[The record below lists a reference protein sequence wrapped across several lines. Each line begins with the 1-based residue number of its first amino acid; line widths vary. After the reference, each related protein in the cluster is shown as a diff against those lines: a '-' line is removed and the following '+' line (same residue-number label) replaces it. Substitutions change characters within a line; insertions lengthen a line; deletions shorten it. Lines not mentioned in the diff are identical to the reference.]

1 VAGKTV
7 RFLPRFFLYLMLIL
21 YAFSILYPIAI
32 MGLTSLKQ
40 NKEIFKNPYG
50 LPKVLSLS
58 NYAALASHSRY
69 VTYFRNSIVVTALS
83 LFVIVLVGAL
93 ASFVLAKFTFFLHK
107 LVYLYL
113 IAGLMIPIR
122 LGTIN
127 ILVLSLKLGIFDNLV
142 SLILVNIASGIPFAV
157 LVLTGFFREVPDE
170 IVNSSRIDGCS
181 ELQIFSRIV
190 LPLAKPAVVAVAI
203 VYFIPI
209 WNDFWFPLILIR
221 SDAMK
226 TVPLATA
233 LLFGQYQTNFGL
245 VFATLTLASLP
256 VILFYL
262 ILSRQFAK
270 GITAGA
276 LIG

>member
-1 VAGKTV
+1 MAGKTA
-7 RFLPRFFLYLMLIL
+7 RFLPRFFLYLVLIL
-21 YAFSILYPIAI
+21 YAFSILYPIGI
-32 MGLTSLKQ
+32 MALTSLKQ

-50 LPKVLSLS
+50 PPKVLSLN
-58 NYAALASHSRY
+58 NYVSLATHSHY
-69 VTYFRNSIVVTALS
+69 VIYFRNSIVVTGLS

-93 ASFVLAKFTFFLHK
+93 ASFVLAKYTFFLHK
-107 LVYLYL
+107 FVYLYL

-127 ILVLSLKLGIFDNLV
+127 ILVLSLKLGIFDNIA

-181 ELQIFSRIV
+181 EFQIFSRIV
-190 LPLAKPAVVAVAI
+190 MPLAKPAVVAVAI

-262 ILSRQFAK
+262 VLSRQFTK

>member
-1 VAGKTV
+1 MTW
-7 RFLPRFFLYLMLIL
+7 RFFAQARLRDIR
-21 YAFSILYPIAI
+21 
-32 MGLTSLKQ
+32 GW
-40 NKEIFKNPYG
+40 
-50 LPKVLSLS
+50 
-58 NYAALASHSRY
+58 ASRSPCS
-69 VTYFRNSIVVTALS
+69 T
-83 LFVIVLVGAL
+83 
-93 ASFVLAKFTFFLHK
+93 
-107 LVYLYL
+107 
-113 IAGLMIPIR
+113 PPD
-122 LGTIN
+122 N
-127 ILVLSLKLGIFDNLV
+127 II

-181 ELQIFSRIV
+181 ESQTFFRII
-190 LPLAKPAVVAVAI
+190 LPLARPAVVAVAI

-262 ILSRQFAK
+262 ILSRQFTK

>member
-1 VAGKTV
+1 
-7 RFLPRFFLYLMLIL
+7 MLIL

>member
-1 VAGKTV
+1 MAGRMT
-7 RFLPRFFLYLMLIL
+7 RFLPRFFLYLVLIL

-32 MGLTSLKQ
+32 MALTSLKQ

-58 NYAALASHSRY
+58 NYVALASHSHY

-83 LFVIVLVGAL
+83 LLIIVLVGSL

-107 LVYLYL
+107 FVYLYL

-127 ILVLSLKLGIFDNLV
+127 ILVLSLKLGIFDNLI

-181 ELQIFSRIV
+181 EPQIFSLIV
-190 LPLAKPAVVAVAI
+190 LPLAKPAVLAVAI

-262 ILSRQFAK
+262 ILSRQFTK

>member
-1 VAGKTV
+1 VAGKTAK
-7 RFLPRFFLYLMLIL
+7 FLPRFFLYLVLIL
-21 YAFSILYPIAI
+21 YAFSILYPIGI
-32 MGLTSLKQ
+32 MALTSLKQ

-50 LPKVLSLS
+50 PPKVLSLN
-58 NYAALASHSRY
+58 NYVSLATHSHY
-69 VTYFRNSIVVTALS
+69 VTYFRNSIVVTGLS

-107 LVYLYL
+107 FVYLYL

-127 ILVLSLKLGIFDNLV
+127 ILVLSLKLGIFDNIA

-157 LVLTGFFREVPDE
+157 LVLTGFFREVSDE

-181 ELQIFSRIV
+181 EFQIFSRIV

-262 ILSRQFAK
+262 VLSRQFTK